1 MGQRQVETE
10 KIPKKVT
17 KVFEEVKRKQELWY
31 EQGEQVVVMEE
42 G

>member
-1 MGQRQVETE
+1 MGQRQVEKE

-17 KVFEEVKRKQELWY
+17 KVFEEEKRKQELWY

>member
-1 MGQRQVETE
+1 
-10 KIPKKVT
+10 
-17 KVFEEVKRKQELWY
+17 VFEEVKRKQELWY